1 MSSPQ
6 DDEVQTFDTDTV
18 SFPTPHEVMDSK
30 IEPPELI
37 SPAKDEQPLP
47 RNANGGEVTTEEA
60 ALEHGNAD
68 ERTIDDAKS
77 QEGVITPQ
85 DKKGRRR
92 PSGQPL
98 TELKSGNWKMAMIP
112 LGT

>member
-18 SFPTPHEVMDSK
+18 FFPTPHEVMDSK

-68 ERTIDDAKS
+68 ERTIDAES
-77 QEGVITPQ
+77 QEGLTTPT
-85 DKKGRRR
+85 
-92 PSGQPL
+92 GQEGK
-98 TELKSGNWKMAMIP
+98 TET
-112 LGT
+112 LGTTLNRTKKQKLENGYEPNQER